1 VLDRTAVAR
10 TTFRDRVEAGDV
22 LAGRLGHY
30 AGRSDVLVL
39 ALPRGG
45 VPVAARVA
53 QALGAPLDVFVVRK
67 LGVPGHEELAMG
79 AIASGGV
86 QVVNEQVVG
95 RLGLSEADLRRVAE
109 AEERELARRERSYRE
124 GRAPPDLAGRVVI
137 LVDDGLA
144 TGSTMRAAV
153 AAARRLGPARVV
165 VAVPTAPASTCERL
179 RSEADEVIC
188 ATTPRPFRAV
198 GYSYR
203 SFPQTSDEEVRA
215 VLRQATGPPA
225 GPGQPTPGE
234 GADRPRGQPG

>member
-1 VLDRTAVAR
+1 MAR
-10 TTFRDRVEAGDV
+10 TVFRDRAEAGDV
-22 LAGRLGHY
+22 LAGQLGHY
-30 AGRSDVLVL
+30 AGRDDLTVL

-53 QALGAPLDVFVVRK
+53 RALGAPLDVFVVRK

-86 QVVNEQVVG
+86 EVVNEQVAG
-95 RLGLSEADLRRVAE
+95 RLGLGEADLRRVAE
-109 AEERELARRERSYRE
+109 AEGRELARRERSYRE
-124 GRAPPDLAGRVVI
+124 GRPPPALGGRVVI

-153 AAARRLGPARVV
+153 AAVRRLGPARVV
-165 VAVPTAPASTCERL
+165 VAVPTAPASTCQRL
-179 RSEADEVIC
+179 AEEADEVIC

-203 SFPQTSDEEVRA
+203 SFPQTSDEEVRT
-215 VLRQATGPPA
+215 LLQAAWAGAPSPDAPA
-225 GPGQPTPGE
+225 GGGRTPT
-234 GADRPRGQPG
+234 